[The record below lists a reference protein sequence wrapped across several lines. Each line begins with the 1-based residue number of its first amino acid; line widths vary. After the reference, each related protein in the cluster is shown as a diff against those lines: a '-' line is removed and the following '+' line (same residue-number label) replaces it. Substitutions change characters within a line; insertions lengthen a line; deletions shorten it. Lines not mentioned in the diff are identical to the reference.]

1 MQQVTTLNL
10 AFTLTHVCRYKMV
23 LVLGLFLVVVWAGTG
38 RREPEEELETPPL
51 PSRIPSLY
59 SREEAEDREARHVKE
74 EVARVLEQ
82 AKGANRDIR
91 EQLLLDNSLDRR
103 EKPVKDL
110 RSRDRVEEVQK
121 LVTRRKQNSLNGIDL
136 PRDPPGKTSMNRQLT
151 DDLVKVNCQNSFEA
165 QLS

>member
-1 MQQVTTLNL
+1 MTT
-10 AFTLTHVCRYKMV
+10 FTLTLTLTPVCRYKMV

-51 PSRIPSLY
+51 PAKITSLY

-91 EQLLLDNSLDRR
+91 EQLLMDKSRDRE

-110 RSRDRVEEVQK
+110 RSRDREGGGQK

-136 PRDPPGKTSMNRQLT
+136 PKDPPGKTGMKRQLL
-151 DDLVKVNCQNSFEA
+151 DDLVQVNCQFSF
-165 QLS
+165 L